1 MSTSHLY
8 SDRTEG
14 PKPRDIE
21 ALPKETKRA
30 LLGLVRRKIVG
41 DWFAKDFPKECE
53 DIDVDSIAGTDRS
66 GLQDALNAIIPN
78 LAYPLAGKAGQE
90 LPELVDDAGIAD
102 AVKTPEASGAFEFY
116 LGKANGPQPIVVAD
130 SAVFDLLEYT
140 ARRIAL
146 PRQGKRHD
154 SYGRNEL
161 RFDSD
166 SREEAQDTFREE
178 VNELLSRGRVIY
190 NFNVVG
196 FAGTLQIQRMG
207 TPEVRRLMADLQP
220 NSGDKEL
227 DDLIIEAR
235 ERYLS
240 HKEDEHRIGLEKLW
254 DAFERLKT
262 IEPLPDGKSDKKA
275 SVKQLLSRITNE
287 PLREVVENDMGALT
301 DVGNKFRIRH
311 HETWQTRCAG
321 RRVRL
326 PVRSDVQRDHHLASR
341 LQQAGQIA
349 VCRIPPL
356 RDH

>member
-140 ARRIAL
+140 ARKIAL
-146 PRQGKRHD
+146 PRQGEWHSFRKH
-154 SYGRNEL
+154 YEL
-161 RFDSD
+161 CFDSD

-190 NFNVVG
+190 EFVSVDD
-196 FAGTLQIQRMG
+196 TLQIQRMG
-207 TPEVRRLMADLQP
+207 TPEVRRQMADLQP

-240 HKEDEHRIGLEKLW
+240 HKEDERRIGLEKLW

-262 IEPLPDGKSDKKA
+262 IEPLPDGKSNKKA
-275 SVKQLLSRITNE
+275 SAEELLRHITDE
-287 PLREVVENDMGALT
+287 PLRKVIEDDMGALT
-301 DVGNKFRIRH
+301 AVGNQFRIRH
-311 HETWQTRCAG
+311 HETDKHVVPIDGYDYLFARMSNVIITLLRASN
-321 RRVRL
+321 RL
-326 PVRSDVQRDHHLASR
+326 AK
-341 LQQAGQIA
+341 
-349 VCRIPPL
+349 
-356 RDH
+356 

>member
-1 MSTSHLY
+1 MSTSPLY

-30 LLGLVRRKIVG
+30 LLGLVQRKIIG
-41 DWFAKDFPKECE
+41 DWFAKDFPKRCG
-53 DIDVDSIAGTDRS
+53 DGNSIAGTDRS
-66 GLQDALNAIIPN
+66 SLQDALDAIIPS
-78 LAYPLAGKAGQE
+78 LAYPLASEEDFK
-90 LPELVDDAGIAD
+90 LPELVDDVGIAD
-102 AVKTPEASGAFEFY
+102 AAKTPKAGGAFEFY
-116 LGKANGPQPIVVAD
+116 PGKANGTQPIVVAD
-130 SAVFDLLEYT
+130 STVFDLLEYT
-140 ARRIAL
+140 ARKTAL
-146 PRQGKRHD
+146 PRQGEWHSFPKH
-154 SYGRNEL
+154 SKHYEL
-161 RFDSD
+161 CFDSD
-166 SREEAQDTFREE
+166 SREEAQETFQGE

-240 HKEDEHRIGLEKLW
+240 HKEDERRIGLEKLW

-311 HETWQTRCAG
+311 HETDKHVVPVDGYDYLFARMSNVIITLLRASN
-321 RRVRL
+321 RL
-326 PVRSDVQRDHHLASR
+326 AK
-341 LQQAGQIA
+341 
-349 VCRIPPL
+349 
-356 RDH
+356 

>member
-1 MSTSHLY
+1 MSTSPLY

-41 DWFAKDFPKECE
+41 DWFAKDFPEKCK

-78 LAYPLAGKAGQE
+78 LAYPLASKADSK
-90 LPELVDDAGIAD
+90 LPELVDDAEIAD
-102 AVKTPEASGAFEFY
+102 AAKTPEASGTFEFY
-116 LGKANGPQPIVVAD
+116 PGKANGTQPIVVTD

-140 ARRIAL
+140 ARKIAL
-146 PRQGKRHD
+146 PRQGEWHSFPKH
-154 SYGRNEL
+154 YEL
-161 RFDSD
+161 CFDSD
-166 SREEAQDTFREE
+166 SREKAQETFQGE

-190 NFNVVG
+190 NFDVVD

-235 ERYLS
+235 KRYLS
-240 HKEDEHRIGLEKLW
+240 HKEDERRIGLEKLW

-275 SVKQLLSRITNE
+275 SAEQLLSRITNE
-287 PLREVVENDMGALT
+287 PLREVVENDIGALT
-301 DVGNKFRIRH
+301 AVGNKFRIRH
-311 HETWQTRCAG
+311 HETDKHVVPVDGYDYLFARMSNVIITLLRASN
-321 RRVRL
+321 RL
-326 PVRSDVQRDHHLASR
+326 AK
-341 LQQAGQIA
+341 
-349 VCRIPPL
+349 
-356 RDH
+356 